1 MFQCHM
7 CDEYSDS
14 INIFCRNMHGV
25 QNKIYRGKSIAMTA
39 SWCPAFS
46 NHG

>member
-14 INIFCRNMHGV
+14 INRNMHGV
-25 QNKIYRGKSIAMTA
+25 QNKIYKENRIPMTVL
-39 SWCPAFS
+39 WCTAFS